1 MRQLPLAQSHTS
13 GRWERDIAGNR
24 MWVSSAPPL
33 TIAPEVLP
41 GAGAGASRSEGGG
54 GPPPPPPPP
63 PPDAYLGAA
72 SILSCAAKVL
82 VYEA

>member
-1 MRQLPLAQSHTS
+1 MWQLPLAQSHTS

-41 GAGAGASRSEGGG
+41 GAGGGGSRSEGG
-54 GPPPPPPPP
+54 
-63 PPDAYLGAA
+63 
-72 SILSCAAKVL
+72 AKEERFGRGSRVVVEHCWVL
-82 VYEA
+82 C

>member
-41 GAGAGASRSEGGG
+41 GAGGGG
-54 GPPPPPPPP
+54 HALRGGLGRPPHRLLLLLTRIWGLL
-63 PPDAYLGAA
+63 AF
-72 SILSCAAKVL
+72 SRVL
-82 VYEA
+82 QRY